1 MLIEIPHSLN
11 LVTVINTDT
20 MPVHSLKTLLSLSQE
35 AQQALLTDTAKEVLA
50 SSIAE
55 INEGNTYALLKVVG

>member
-11 LVTVINTDT
+11 LVTVINTET
-20 MPVHSLKTLLSLSQE
+20 MPVNSLKTLLSLSPE
-35 AQQALLTDTAKEVLA
+35 AQQALLKNTAEEVLA

-55 INEGNTYALLKVVG
+55 INEGNTYALLKVVK